1 MEVLPSY
8 GDGMKVRVG
17 DVKGNIL
24 VELSQEEALS
34 LLDEAKDIR
43 VGVRPV
49 LHELLDRIAETLGR
63 EL

>member
-1 MEVLPSY
+1 
-8 GDGMKVRVG
+8 MKVRVG